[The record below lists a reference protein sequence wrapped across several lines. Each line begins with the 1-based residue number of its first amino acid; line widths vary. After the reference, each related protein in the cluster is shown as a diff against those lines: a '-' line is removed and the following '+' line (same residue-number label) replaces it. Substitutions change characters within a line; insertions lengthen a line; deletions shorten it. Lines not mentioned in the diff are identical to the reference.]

1 MNFISIDKIPEIC
14 KNWETV
20 RKNKH
25 LVYYNVSI
33 SFDIETTSFIQ
44 NNEER
49 AIMYV
54 WALCLNGEYIIG
66 RTWDDWLHVLN
77 VLKETLQLNQN
88 KRLIIFVH
96 NLSFETAFIKPY
108 LSINKVLAN
117 NIRKPIMFTTEDG
130 FEFRCSYLLSGYSLE
145 TLANVYLNN
154 RVKKLVNT
162 LDYSL
167 KRHSTTKLS
176 KRDIQYLYNDVRIVY
191 EYINLE
197 MSKNGNIAKI
207 PLTKTGYVRR
217 TLKLNCVGGNP
228 VRHMRTEKRF
238 TDFRKTMSNLTIS
251 GADEYNLLHRAY
263 CGGLTHTSCFNAGKV
278 FHNVS
283 FYDVTSDYPSQLCR
297 FGYPCSSGKRVIVES
312 LEEFEFYLSRY
323 CCVFDIEFTRIQ
335 DNFIFEHYLSTSK
348 CYGFD
353 KMNGYDIAD
362 NGRVVQA
369 LKIRTTLTEIDFKI
383 IELTYKWESIRIGH
397 MYVYERGYLPKPIIE
412 TVLQLYEAKT
422 KLKGV
427 PGKEEEYLN
436 GKEQLNS
443 IYGAM
448 VQRLVHEEYTI
459 KKGEWCTQI
468 PDVNKAI
475 EQYNKTFNR
484 VLFYPWGV
492 YCTAMAR
499 ATLYGI
505 SGHDNTIRGGILYFK
520 DKYIYADTDSLKL
533 VDVTEKDKKE
543 IEKYNKWIT
552 QEINNTLRFYHIPTY
567 KSKPQTIKGVKKPL
581 GVWDYEGNGSIK
593 ALHSK
598 CYMTCVNGDFTL
610 TVSGLRKDTAK
621 KYLQCKYGN
630 NLWDVFNYNLH
641 IPKGYTGRQTHKYF
655 DNEIS
660 GILTDYQGNKYHYHE
675 LSGIYLT
682 ESEYSMRPDD
692 FFIKYISE
700 VQYETEY

>member
-1 MNFISIDKIPEIC
+1 MNFISTDRIPEIC
-14 KNWETV
+14 KEWETV

-25 LVYYNVSI
+25 LVYYNVSV

-49 AIMYV
+49 AIMYI
-54 WALCLNGEYIIG
+54 WAMCLNGHYIIG
-66 RTWDDWLHVLN
+66 RTWDEWLN
-77 VLKETLQLNQN
+77 VLQTLKTSLELDTH
-88 KRLIIFVH
+88 KRLIIYVH
-96 NLSFETAFIKPY
+96 NLSYETAFIKGY

-117 NIRKPIMFTTEDG
+117 NIRKPIMYDTTDG
-130 FEFRCSYLLSGYSLE
+130 LEFRCSYLLSGYSLE

-154 RVKKLVNT
+154 RVKKMVGS

-167 KRHSTTKLS
+167 KRNSATRLN
-176 KRDIQYLYNDVRIVY
+176 RREILYLYNDVRIVY
-191 EYINLE
+191 EYINME
-197 MSKNGNIAKI
+197 IAKNGSIAKI

-228 VRHMRTEKRF
+228 VRGMRTEKRY
-238 TDFRKTMSNLTIS
+238 TDFRKTMRNLTIS
-251 GADEYNLLHRAY
+251 GEDEYNLLRRAY
-263 CGGLTHTSCFNAGKV
+263 CGGLTHTSCYNAGKV
-278 FHNVS
+278 FDDAT
-283 FYDVTSDYPSQLCR
+283 FWDIISDYPSQICR
-297 FGYPCSSGKRVIVES
+297 WGYPCSSGRRVIIENKQ
-312 LEEFEFYLSRY
+312 EFEYYLNRY
-323 CCVFDIEFTRIQ
+323 CCVFDVEFTNLQ
-335 DNFIFEHYLSTSK
+335 DTFIYEHYLSTSK
-348 CYGFD
+348 CMGFD
-353 KMNGYDIAD
+353 KHNGYDIAD

-369 LKIRTTLTEIDFKI
+369 KKIITSLTEIDFKI
-383 IELTYKWESIRIGH
+383 VRLTYKWDKIRIGR
-397 MYVYERGYLPKPIIE
+397 MYMYERGYLPKPIIE

-443 IYGAM
+443 VYGAM

-459 KKGEWCTQI
+459 KNGEWCTQI

-475 EQYNKTFNR
+475 EQYNNTFNR
-484 VLFYPWGV
+484 VLFYPWGI
-492 YCTAMAR
+492 YITSFAR
-499 ATLYGI
+499 ATLYGL
-505 SGHDNTIRGGILYFK
+505 SGHDDTVRGGILYFK

-533 VDVTEKDKKE
+533 VDVTDKDKKE
-543 IEKYNKWIT
+543 IEKYNTWIT
-552 QEINNTLRFYHIPTY
+552 KEINKCLRFYHIPTIR
-567 KSKPQTIKGVKKPL
+567 SKPQTIKGVKKPL
-581 GVWDYEGNGSIK
+581 GIWDYEGVGSIK

-598 CYMTCVNGDFTL
+598 CYMTCIDNNFTL

-621 KYLQCKYGN
+621 KYLQMKYGN
-630 NLWDVFNYNLH
+630 NLWDAFNYNMY

-660 GILTDYQGNKYHYHE
+660 GILTDYQGNKAPYHE

-682 ESEYSMRPDD
+682 ESEYSMRKDD
-692 FFIKYISE
+692 FYLKFIME